1 MQWEEGMEEFDR
13 VILLPEWANE
23 VIASY
28 ESGTAGCFVLHGNV
42 NDRVL
47 IGQKKRQLGSLSDF
61 VMETLLPQFDV
72 ILSYD
77 LGFGLRVERG
87 GETFRKWPSLDET
100 PDIPQHPLP
109 AIRMMTHYLQYCR
122 NLKIMGREA
131 PRVAVVVKQAHLV
144 CPAMPNMLNYDLSS
158 MASLLRGWAAE
169 ARLQEFDQAAFL
181 ISENLHSLHPLVAE
195 SSRMCAVEVP
205 LPSQPLIHEVLEWME
220 ARCGVALEA
229 YKGRLDQIAERL
241 VGASIMS
248 VERLLLRRQHDGAPL
263 DQKSLAELKK
273 QLVERDCKGL
283 IDFVEPD
290 RSLDDIVGLE
300 GVKQWLRQDIALWNE
315 GELEALPMGYLFCGP
330 VGTGKTYLAECL
342 AGEAGVP
349 VVTMRNFRDKWVGS
363 TEANLEK
370 IFTLLHALGRCIVF
384 VDEADQ
390 ALGKRNAG
398 SGDSGVSSRV
408 YSMMAK
414 EMSNTR
420 NRGRIMWVLA
430 SSRPDLIEVDLK
442 RPGRVDVKVP
452 LFPSLNAKEGFA
464 LIRALCKR
472 RGVEIGDDDY
482 ELMKAQVPEL
492 LTPGAAETIAVK
504 AYRMKVTNKMSD
516 REALLACLSEYRP
529 PVALETLRFQMRIA
543 ADEATDASLIP
554 REVEELLV

>member
-1 MQWEEGMEEFDR
+1 ME
-13 VILLPEWANE
+13 LPSWSKE

-42 NDRVL
+42 HDSVMLGHGGRK
-47 IGQKKRQLGSLSDF
+47 QQLGNLGDF
-61 VMETLLPQFDV
+61 LQESLLPKFDV
-72 ILSYD
+72 VLSYD
-77 LGFGLRVERG
+77 LGFGMRVERG
-87 GETFRKWPSLDET
+87 GEIFKKWPSLAET
-100 PDIPQHPLP
+100 PDIPHQPLL
-109 AIRMMTHYLQYCR
+109 AIRLLTHYMQYCR

-144 CPAMPNMLNYDLSS
+144 CPALPNLLNYDLSS

-169 ARLQEFDQAAFL
+169 AKLPEFGQAAFL
-181 ISENLHSLHPLVAE
+181 ISENLNGLHPLVSE
-195 SSRMCAVEVP
+195 SSRVCAVDIP
-205 LPSQPLIHEVLEWME
+205 LPDKHAILTTLEHLQPDCVSALSNYDGKLEQ
-220 ARCGVALEA
+220 V
-229 YKGRLDQIAERL
+229 AERL
-241 VGASIMS
+241 VGATLMS
-248 VERLLLRRQHDGAPL
+248 VERLLRRSSYDGQAL
-263 DQKSLAELKK
+263 DTKSLAKLKK

-290 RSLDDIVGLE
+290 HSLEDIVGLD
-300 GVKQWLRQDIALWNE
+300 GVRKWLRQDISLWHQ
-315 GELEALPMGYLFCGP
+315 GELEAMPMGYLFCGP

-384 VDEADQ
+384 IDEADQ
-390 ALGKRNAG
+390 ALGKRDSG

-420 NRGRIMWVLA
+420 NRGKVMWVLA

-442 RPGRVDVKVP
+442 RPGRIDVKIP
-452 LFPSLNAKEGFA
+452 LFPSLSSEEGFS
-464 LIRALCKR
+464 LIKALCKR
-472 RGVEIGDDDY
+472 KGVMLNPSDY
-482 ELMKAQVPEL
+482 KEFESVVPVL
-492 LTPGAAETIAVK
+492 LTPGAAETLAVK
-504 AYRMKVTNKMSD
+504 AYRVKKTESLSD
-516 REALLACLSEYRP
+516 KDALLACLGEYRAP
-529 PVALETLRFQMRIA
+529 IALETLQFQMRIA
-543 ADEATDASLIP
+543 ADEATAASLIP
-554 REVEELLV
+554 AEVEEMFK

>member
-1 MQWEEGMEEFDR
+1 MEEFDR

>member
-1 MQWEEGMEEFDR
+1 MN
-13 VILLPEWANE
+13 LPSWSKE

-28 ESGTAGCFVLHGNV
+28 ESGSAGCFVLHGNV
-42 NDRVL
+42 HDSVMLGHGGRK
-47 IGQKKRQLGSLSDF
+47 QQLGSLGDF
-61 VMETLLPQFDV
+61 LQESLLPKFDV
-72 ILSYD
+72 VLSYD
-77 LGFGLRVERG
+77 LGFGMRVERG
-87 GETFRKWPSLDET
+87 GEIFSKWPSLGET
-100 PDIPQHPLP
+100 PEIPHLPLP
-109 AIRMMTHYLQYCR
+109 AIRLMTHYMQYCR

-144 CPAMPNMLNYDLSS
+144 CPAMPNLLNYDLSS

-169 ARLQEFDQAAFL
+169 AKLPEFGQAAFL
-181 ISENLHSLHPLVAE
+181 VSENLNGLHPLVSE
-195 SSRMCAVEVP
+195 SSRVCALDVP
-205 LPSQPLIHEVLEWME
+205 LPDKEAILATLKYLQTDCGSALTNYEGKLEQ
-220 ARCGVALEA
+220 V
-229 YKGRLDQIAERL
+229 AERL
-241 VGASIMS
+241 VGATLMS
-248 VERLLLRRQHDGAPL
+248 VEQLLRRSSHDGRAL
-263 DQKSLAELKK
+263 DDKSLAKLKK
-273 QLVERDCKGL
+273 QLVERDCRGL

-290 RSLDDIVGLE
+290 RSLQDIVGLD
-300 GVKQWLRQDIALWNE
+300 GVKKWLRQDISLWNQ
-315 GELEALPMGYLFCGP
+315 GELEAMPMGYLVCGP

-390 ALGKRNAG
+390 ALGKRDSG

-420 NRGRIMWVLA
+420 NRGKIMWVLA

-442 RPGRVDVKVP
+442 RPGRIDVKIP
-452 LFPSLNAKEGFA
+452 LFPSLSSQEGFS

-472 RGVEIGDDDY
+472 KGVVLSEADFSEFEGVI
-482 ELMKAQVPEL
+482 PPL
-492 LTPGAAETIAVK
+492 LTAGAAETLAVK
-504 AYRMKVTNKMSD
+504 AYRVKKTESLTDK
-516 REALLACLSEYRP
+516 EALIACLKEYRP
-529 PVALETLRFQMRIA
+529 PVSLDTLLFQMRIA
-543 ADEATDASLIP
+543 ADEATDASLVP
-554 REVEELLV
+554 SEVVEMLK

>member
-1 MQWEEGMEEFDR
+1 M
-13 VILLPEWANE
+13 LLPAWSNE

-42 NDRVL
+42 HDSVML
-47 IGQKKRQLGSLSDF
+47 GQGAKQRLGELSDF
-61 VMETLLPQFDV
+61 VEQTLLPGFDV

-87 GETFRKWPSLDET
+87 GEIFSEWPGLGET
-100 PDIPQHPLP
+100 PEMPSQPLQ
-109 AIRMMTHYLQYCR
+109 AIRMMTRYLQYCR
-122 NLKIMGREA
+122 NLKIMGREC
-131 PRVAVVVKQAHLV
+131 PRVAVMVKQAHLV
-144 CPAMPNMLNYDLSS
+144 CPAIPNLLNYDLSS

-169 ARLQEFDQAAFL
+169 ARLQESGQAAFL
-181 ISENLHSLHPLVAE
+181 ISENLNGLHPLVAE
-195 SSRMCAVEVP
+195 SSRVCAINVP
-205 LPSQPLIHEVLEWME
+205 LPNVQAVNELLEFLKPQC
-220 ARCGVALEA
+220 AVAL
-229 YKGRLDQIAERL
+229 DQYENLSFVASRL
-241 VGASIMS
+241 VGATLMS
-248 VERLLLRRQHDGAPL
+248 VEQLLRRREHDKLPL
-263 DQKSLAELKK
+263 DDRSLATLKK

-290 RSLDDIVGLE
+290 RSLENVVGLD
-300 GVKQWLRQDIALWNE
+300 GVKQWLRQDIALWRS
-315 GELEALPMGYLFCGP
+315 GELEALPMGYLVCGP

-390 ALGKRNAG
+390 ALGKRESG
-398 SGDSGVSSRV
+398 SGDSGVGSRV

-420 NRGRIMWVLA
+420 NRGKIMWVLA

-442 RPGRVDVKVP
+442 RPGRIDVKIP
-452 LFPSLNAKEGFA
+452 LFPTLSAQEGFA
-464 LIRALCKR
+464 LVQALCKR
-472 RGVEIGDDDY
+472 RGIVLQDEDFA
-482 ELMKAQVPEL
+482 ELEGMIPEL
-492 LTPGAAETIAVK
+492 LTPGAAETISVK
-504 AYRMKVTNKMSD
+504 AFRLKKTQDLDD
-516 REALLACLSEYRP
+516 RAALKACLEEYRP
-529 PVALETLRFQMRIA
+529 PVALDILRFQMQIA
-543 ADEATDASLIP
+543 AEEATDASLVP
-554 REVEELLV
+554 DAVGHLLSKER

>member
-1 MQWEEGMEEFDR
+1 MN
-13 VILLPEWANE
+13 LPSWSKE

-42 NDRVL
+42 HDSVMLGHGGRR
-47 IGQKKRQLGSLSDF
+47 QQLGNLGDF
-61 VMETLLPQFDV
+61 ILESLLPKFDV
-72 ILSYD
+72 VLSYD
-77 LGFGLRVERG
+77 LGFGMRVERG
-87 GETFRKWPSLDET
+87 GEIFGKWPSLGET
-100 PDIPQHPLP
+100 PEIPHQPLP
-109 AIRMMTHYLQYCR
+109 AIRLMTHYMQYCR

-131 PRVAVVVKQAHLV
+131 PRVAVMVKQAHLV
-144 CPAMPNMLNYDLSS
+144 CPAMPNLLNYDLSS

-169 ARLQEFDQAAFL
+169 AKLPEFGQAAFL
-181 ISENLHSLHPLVAE
+181 VSENLNGLHPLVSE
-195 SSRMCAVEVP
+195 SSRVCALDVP
-205 LPSQPLIHEVLEWME
+205 LPEKE
-220 ARCGVALEA
+220 AILTALEYLQPDCEIA
-229 YKGRLDQIAERL
+229 LRNYEGKLEQVAERL
-241 VGASIMS
+241 VGASLMS
-248 VERLLLRRQHDGAPL
+248 VEQLLRRSSHDGRAL
-263 DQKSLAELKK
+263 DDKSLAKLKK

-290 RSLDDIVGLE
+290 RSLEDIVGLD
-300 GVKQWLRQDIALWNE
+300 GVKKWLRQDISLWNQ
-315 GELEALPMGYLFCGP
+315 GELEAMPMGYLVCGP

-390 ALGKRNAG
+390 ALGKRDSG

-420 NRGRIMWVLA
+420 NRGKIMWVLA

-442 RPGRVDVKVP
+442 RPGRIDVKIP
-452 LFPSLNAKEGFA
+452 LFPSLSEQEGFS

-472 RGVEIGDDDY
+472 KGVV
-482 ELMKAQVPEL
+482 LSKADFSEFEGVIPQL
-492 LTPGAAETIAVK
+492 LTPGAAETLAVK
-504 AYRMKVTNKMSD
+504 AYRVKKTENLTDK
-516 REALLACLSEYRP
+516 EALMACLREYRA

-543 ADEATDASLIP
+543 ADEATDASLVPAEVLEILTHIP
-554 REVEELLV
+554 AINRIEG

>member
-1 MQWEEGMEEFDR
+1 MIGEVVGVMK
-13 VILLPEWANE
+13 LPSWSKE

-42 NDRVL
+42 HDSVMLGHGGR
-47 IGQKKRQLGSLSDF
+47 KRQLGNLGDF
-61 VMETLLPQFDV
+61 IQESLLPKFDV
-72 ILSYD
+72 VLSYD
-77 LGFGLRVERG
+77 LGFGMRVERG
-87 GETFRKWPSLDET
+87 GDIFRKWPSLDET
-100 PDIPQHPLP
+100 PDIPHHPLP
-109 AIRMMTHYLQYCR
+109 AIRLMTHYMQYCR

-144 CPAMPNMLNYDLSS
+144 CPALPNLLNYDLSS

-169 ARLQEFDQAAFL
+169 AKLPDFGQAAFL
-181 ISENLHSLHPLVAE
+181 VSENLNGLHPLVSE
-195 SSRMCAVEVP
+195 SSRVCALDVP
-205 LPSQPLIHEVLEWME
+205 LPDQEAIH
-220 ARCGVALEA
+220 AALEYLKA
-229 YKGRLDQIAERL
+229 DCGSALTNYDGKLEQVAERL
-241 VGASIMS
+241 VGATLMS
-248 VERLLLRRQHDGAPL
+248 VEQLLRRSSHDGRAL
-263 DQKSLAELKK
+263 DDKSLAKLKK

-290 RSLDDIVGLE
+290 RSLEDIVGLD
-300 GVKQWLRQDIALWNE
+300 GVKKWLRQDISLWNQ
-315 GELEALPMGYLFCGP
+315 GELEAMPMGYLVCGP

-390 ALGKRNAG
+390 ALGKRDSG

-420 NRGRIMWVLA
+420 NRGKIMWVLA

-442 RPGRVDVKVP
+442 RPGRIDVKIP
-452 LFPSLNAKEGFA
+452 LFPSLNSQEGFS

-472 RGVEIGDDDY
+472 KGVVVNEEDFSEFEGVI
-482 ELMKAQVPEL
+482 PPL
-492 LTPGAAETIAVK
+492 LTAGAAETLAVK
-504 AYRMKVTNKMSD
+504 AYRVKMTESLTD
-516 REALLACLSEYRP
+516 KEALMACLREYRP
-529 PVALETLRFQMRIA
+529 PVSLETLRFQMRIA

-554 REVEELLV
+554 AEVQEMLK

>member
-1 MQWEEGMEEFDR
+1 MK
-13 VILLPEWANE
+13 LPSWSKE

-42 NDRVL
+42 HDSVMLGHGGR
-47 IGQKKRQLGSLSDF
+47 KRQLGSLGDF
-61 VMETLLPQFDV
+61 IQESLLPKFDV
-72 ILSYD
+72 VLSYD
-77 LGFGLRVERG
+77 LGFGMRVERG
-87 GETFRKWPSLDET
+87 GDIFRKWPSLGET
-100 PDIPQHPLP
+100 PDIPHQPLP
-109 AIRMMTHYLQYCR
+109 AIRLMTHYMQYCR

-144 CPAMPNMLNYDLSS
+144 CPAMPNLLNYDLSS

-169 ARLQEFDQAAFL
+169 AKLPEFGQAAFL
-181 ISENLHSLHPLVAE
+181 VSENLNGLHPLVSE
-195 SSRMCAVEVP
+195 SSRVCALDVP
-205 LPSQPLIHEVLEWME
+205 LPDKDAILT
-220 ARCGVALEA
+220 ALEYLQPDCGSA
-229 YKGRLDQIAERL
+229 LVNYEGRLEQVAERL
-241 VGASIMS
+241 VGATLMS
-248 VERLLLRRQHDGAPL
+248 VEQLLRRSSHDGQAL
-263 DQKSLAELKK
+263 DDKSLAKLKK

-290 RSLDDIVGLE
+290 RSLEDIVGLD
-300 GVKQWLRQDIALWNE
+300 GVKKWLRQDISLWNQ
-315 GELEALPMGYLFCGP
+315 GELEAMPMGYLVCGP

-390 ALGKRNAG
+390 ALGKRDSG

-420 NRGRIMWVLA
+420 NRGKIMWVLA

-442 RPGRVDVKVP
+442 RPGRIDVKIP
-452 LFPSLNAKEGFA
+452 LFPSLSAQEGFS

-472 RGVEIGDDDY
+472 KGVVLSEADFSEFEGVI
-482 ELMKAQVPEL
+482 PPL
-492 LTPGAAETIAVK
+492 LTAGAAETLAVK
-504 AYRMKVTNKMSD
+504 AYRVKKTESLTDK
-516 REALLACLSEYRP
+516 EALMACLREYRP
-529 PVALETLRFQMRIA
+529 PVSLETLRFQMRIA

-554 REVEELLV
+554 REVEELLK

>member
-1 MQWEEGMEEFDR
+1 M
-13 VILLPEWANE
+13 LLPAWSNE

-42 NDRVL
+42 HDSVM
-47 IGQKKRQLGSLSDF
+47 LGHGGGKQSLGDLDDF
-61 VMETLLPQFDV
+61 VQESLLPKFDV

-77 LGFGLRVERG
+77 LGFGLRVVRG
-87 GETFRKWPSLDET
+87 GEIFSKWPSLGET
-100 PDIPQHPLP
+100 PDLPSQPLQ

-122 NLKIMGREA
+122 NLKVIGRDS

-144 CPAMPNMLNYDLSS
+144 CPAIPNLLNYDLSS
-158 MASLLRGWAAE
+158 MASLLRSWAAE
-169 ARLQEFDQAAFL
+169 ARLQVFGQAAFL
-181 ISENLHSLHPLVAE
+181 ISENLNGLHPLVAD
-195 SSRMCAVEVP
+195 SSRVCAINVP
-205 LPSQPLIHEVLEWME
+205 LPNAPAVADLLEFLKPQ
-220 ARCGVALEA
+220 CSVALKKYDDLA
-229 YKGRLDQIAERL
+229 SVASRL
-241 VGASIMS
+241 VGATLMS
-248 VERLLLRRQHDGAPL
+248 VEQLLRRREHDKAPL
-263 DQKSLAELKK
+263 DDMSLAALKK

-290 RSLDDIVGLE
+290 RSLDDVVGVE
-300 GVKQWLRQDIALWNE
+300 GVKDWLRQDISLWRK

-390 ALGKRNAG
+390 ALGKRESG

-420 NRGRIMWVLA
+420 NRGKIMWVLA

-442 RPGRVDVKVP
+442 RPGRVDVKIP
-452 LFPSLNAKEGFA
+452 LFPTLSAKEGFA

-472 RGVEIGDDDY
+472 RDIILKDEDFA
-482 ELMKAQVPEL
+482 ELDELIPEL
-492 LTPGAAETIAVK
+492 VTPGAAETLSVK
-504 AYRMKVTNKMSD
+504 AFRLKKTQGLND
-516 REALLACLSEYRP
+516 CEALKACLKEYRP
-529 PVALETLRFQMRIA
+529 PVDLDVLRFQMKIA
-543 ADEATDASLIP
+543 ADEATDASLVP
-554 REVEELLV
+554 KEVIEIISG

>member
-1 MQWEEGMEEFDR
+1 MK
-13 VILLPEWANE
+13 LPSWSKE

-42 NDRVL
+42 HDSVMLGHGGR
-47 IGQKKRQLGSLSDF
+47 KRQLGNLGDF
-61 VMETLLPQFDV
+61 IQESLLPKFDV
-72 ILSYD
+72 VLSYD
-77 LGFGLRVERG
+77 LGFGMRVERG
-87 GETFRKWPSLDET
+87 GDIFRKWPSLDET
-100 PDIPQHPLP
+100 PDIPHHPLP
-109 AIRMMTHYLQYCR
+109 AIRLMTHYMQYCR

-144 CPAMPNMLNYDLSS
+144 CPALPNLLNYDLSS

-169 ARLQEFDQAAFL
+169 AKLPDFGQAAFL
-181 ISENLHSLHPLVAE
+181 VSENLNGLHPLVSE
-195 SSRMCAVEVP
+195 SSRVCALDVP
-205 LPSQPLIHEVLEWME
+205 LPDQEAIH
-220 ARCGVALEA
+220 AALEYLKA
-229 YKGRLDQIAERL
+229 DCGSALTNYDGKLEQVAERL
-241 VGASIMS
+241 VGATLMS
-248 VERLLLRRQHDGAPL
+248 VEQLLRRSSHDGRAL
-263 DQKSLAELKK
+263 DDKSLAKLKK

-290 RSLDDIVGLE
+290 RSLEDIVGLD
-300 GVKQWLRQDIALWNE
+300 GVKKWLRQDISLWNQ
-315 GELEALPMGYLFCGP
+315 GELEAMPMGYLVCGP

-390 ALGKRNAG
+390 ALGKRDSG

-420 NRGRIMWVLA
+420 NRGKIMWVLA

-442 RPGRVDVKVP
+442 RPGRIDVKIP
-452 LFPSLNAKEGFA
+452 LFPSLNSQEGFS

-472 RGVEIGDDDY
+472 KGVVVNEEDFSEFEGVI
-482 ELMKAQVPEL
+482 PPL
-492 LTPGAAETIAVK
+492 LTAGAAETLAVK
-504 AYRMKVTNKMSD
+504 AYRVKMTESLTD
-516 REALLACLSEYRP
+516 KEALMACLREYRP
-529 PVALETLRFQMRIA
+529 PVSLETLRFQMRIA

-554 REVEELLV
+554 AEVQEMLK